1 MTEAK
6 TTPLF
11 VLSLPRSGSTLLQ
24 RLLSAHDGIAT
35 TPEPWI
41 LLPIASMFREDLARA
56 RYDQHRTVEAIED
69 FTSDLPHGTEGFLRS
84 LNTMLLDTYT
94 DAAQGAQYFLDKT
107 PRYTLIA
114 DEVRTIFPESPI
126 IILWRNPLAIAASII
141 KGWGVGRWNLFL
153 YREDLY
159 AGLRNLVAFAD
170 TQDDAVLIV
179 GYEDIVWD
187 PETEMTR
194 IFDFLGL
201 EIPSEVGLAE
211 SYDAK
216 EFGDPFGARYGS
228 QVSTASVDSW
238 TETFNNPVRRLWARR
253 YLRSLGPDML
263 HRMGYDEAVLLGQL
277 KSQKLSLKWTVSDLM
292 RIAAG
297 WFYDLA
303 TNGRPSSI
311 RQASQNFQKT
321 KLGSK
326 YNWQSK
332 KDKA

>member
-1 MTEAK
+1 MTDAK

-11 VLSLPRSGSTLLQ
+11 VLSLPRSGSTMLQ
-24 RLLSAHDGIAT
+24 RLLNAHDDIAT

-41 LLPIASMFREDLARA
+41 LLPIAGMFREDLARA

-69 FTSDLPHGTEGFLRS
+69 FTSDLPNGTEGFLRS
-84 LNTMLLDTYT
+84 LNTMLADTYT
-94 DAAQGAQYFLDKT
+94 DAADGARYFLDKT

-114 DEVRTIFPESPI
+114 DEVRAIFPGSPI

-159 AGLRNLVAFAD
+159 TGLRNLVAFAN
-170 TQDDAVLIV
+170 TQDDGVLIV
-179 GYEDIVWD
+179 GYEDIVRD
-187 PETEMTR
+187 PETEMGR
-194 IFDFLGL
+194 ILEFLDL
-201 EIPSEVGLAE
+201 EVPDEVELAE
-211 SYDAK
+211 GYDAK

-228 QVSTASVDSW
+228 QVSAASIDSW
-238 TETFNNPVRRLWARR
+238 TETFNNPVRRIWARR
-253 YLRSLGPDML
+253 YLRSLGPDL
-263 HRMGYDEAVLLGQL
+263 LKRMGYDEAELLGRL
-277 KSQKLSLKWTVSDLM
+277 KTEKLSLKWTASDLI

-303 TNGRPSSI
+303 TNGRPSPI

-326 YNWQSK
+326 YNWKSK
-332 KDKA
+332 KDQP